1 MARSANKTGRN
12 RAANLGK
19 HAEAGGPGRP
29 KGCKNLTSRQAQQ
42 EILDTLDK
50 LNKAKVKDLG
60 TGKLK
65 LKYPKGYLYFLAE
78 NEPKTFSGLFGRCL
92 PRDMT
97 LDANVSM
104 DWQGLVA
111 AWSKGPG
118 KPK

>member
-1 MARSANKTGRN
+1 MAVKRGQHGKLKRGSVLNPRGR
-12 RAANLGK
+12 AV
-19 HAEAGGPGRP
+19 
-29 KGCKNLTSRQAQQ
+29 GCKNLTSRQAQQ

-50 LNKAKVKDLG
+50 LNKAKVKDLA

-97 LDANVSM
+97 LEATVGL
-104 DWQGLVA
+104 DWEGLVA
-111 AWSKGPG
+111 AWNKG
-118 KPK
+118 KAKK